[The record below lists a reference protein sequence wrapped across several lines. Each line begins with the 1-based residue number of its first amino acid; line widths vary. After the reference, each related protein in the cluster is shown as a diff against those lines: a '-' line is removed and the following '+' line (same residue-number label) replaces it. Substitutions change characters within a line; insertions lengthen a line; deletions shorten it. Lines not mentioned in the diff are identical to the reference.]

1 MACLAALQRH
11 GECLALV
18 NKRLEEETENPD
30 LFIMR
35 ARLHELFR
43 NVSMATL
50 RVNGQLYKLVCDCR
64 FIFSLKVVSGLFRMS
79 KGSGF
84 SKIHSV
90 NMADNSLVVEQQLF
104 ITHTCKTPT

>member
-1 MACLAALQRH
+1 MHINVHLMVIFNILRGAKIESLFCFSVACLAALQRH

-43 NVSMATL
+43 NVSTF
-50 RVNGQLYKLVCDCR
+50 K
-64 FIFSLKVVSGLFRMS
+64 FFR
-79 KGSGF
+79 
-84 SKIHSV
+84 
-90 NMADNSLVVEQQLF
+90 
-104 ITHTCKTPT
+104 

>member
-43 NVSMATL
+43 NVSA
-50 RVNGQLYKLVCDCR
+50 
-64 FIFSLKVVSGLFRMS
+64 
-79 KGSGF
+79 
-84 SKIHSV
+84 
-90 NMADNSLVVEQQLF
+90 NSLDGQYFYAINVCSES
-104 ITHTCKTPT
+104 TN

>member
-43 NVSMATL
+43 NVSNCL
-50 RVNGQLYKLVCDCR
+50 NQRLELVSLK
-64 FIFSLKVVSGLFRMS
+64 IQMFSLREKCIVF
-79 KGSGF
+79 
-84 SKIHSV
+84 
-90 NMADNSLVVEQQLF
+90 
-104 ITHTCKTPT
+104 

>member
-1 MACLAALQRH
+1 MTIEIVLYLFFLKLLLLLFYSVACLAALQRH

-43 NVSMATL
+43 NVSNCL
-50 RVNGQLYKLVCDCR
+50 NQRLEP
-64 FIFSLKVVSGLFRMS
+64 VS
-79 KGSGF
+79 
-84 SKIHSV
+84 
-90 NMADNSLVVEQQLF
+90 
-104 ITHTCKTPT
+104 

>member
-1 MACLAALQRH
+1 MTIEIVLYLFFFKLLLLLFYSVACLAALQRH

-43 NVSMATL
+43 NVSNCL
-50 RVNGQLYKLVCDCR
+50 NQRPELV
-64 FIFSLKVVSGLFRMS
+64 S
-79 KGSGF
+79 
-84 SKIHSV
+84 
-90 NMADNSLVVEQQLF
+90 
-104 ITHTCKTPT
+104 

>member
-1 MACLAALQRH
+1 MMNMFHNFVLFDSVACLAALQRH

-43 NVSMATL
+43 NVSTM
-50 RVNGQLYKLVCDCR
+50 NGQQDFYSINVN
-64 FIFSLKVVSGLFRMS
+64 
-79 KGSGF
+79 
-84 SKIHSV
+84 SV
-90 NMADNSLVVEQQLF
+90 QYNVINEYSIVEF
-104 ITHTCKTPT
+104 

>member
-1 MACLAALQRH
+1 MQINAHLMVIFNILRGVKIGRPFFSSVACLAALQRH

-43 NVSMATL
+43 NVSTFEFF
-50 RVNGQLYKLVCDCR
+50 K
-64 FIFSLKVVSGLFRMS
+64 
-79 KGSGF
+79 
-84 SKIHSV
+84 
-90 NMADNSLVVEQQLF
+90 
-104 ITHTCKTPT
+104 

>member
-1 MACLAALQRH
+1 MQSCRLTFILMVIFNILRGVKIGSLLFSSVACLAALQRH

-43 NVSMATL
+43 NVRLSTF
-50 RVNGQLYKLVCDCR
+50 NFFK
-64 FIFSLKVVSGLFRMS
+64 
-79 KGSGF
+79 
-84 SKIHSV
+84 
-90 NMADNSLVVEQQLF
+90 
-104 ITHTCKTPT
+104 

>member
-1 MACLAALQRH
+1 MTIEIVLYLFFFKLLLLLFYSVACLAALQRH

-43 NVSMATL
+43 NVSNCL
-50 RVNGQLYKLVCDCR
+50 NQRLELV
-64 FIFSLKVVSGLFRMS
+64 S
-79 KGSGF
+79 
-84 SKIHSV
+84 
-90 NMADNSLVVEQQLF
+90 
-104 ITHTCKTPT
+104 

>member
-1 MACLAALQRH
+1 MFDNFVLFDSVACLAALQRH

-43 NVSMATL
+43 NVSTM
-50 RVNGQLYKLVCDCR
+50 NGQQDFYSINVN
-64 FIFSLKVVSGLFRMS
+64 
-79 KGSGF
+79 
-84 SKIHSV
+84 SV
-90 NMADNSLVVEQQLF
+90 QYNVINEYSIVEF
-104 ITHTCKTPT
+104 

>member
-1 MACLAALQRH
+1 MMNMFDNFVLFDSVACLAALQRH

-43 NVSMATL
+43 NVSTM
-50 RVNGQLYKLVCDCR
+50 NGQQDFYSIKNVN
-64 FIFSLKVVSGLFRMS
+64 
-79 KGSGF
+79 
-84 SKIHSV
+84 SV
-90 NMADNSLVVEQQLF
+90 
-104 ITHTCKTPT
+104 

>member
-1 MACLAALQRH
+1 MLYNFGFNSVACLAALQRH

-43 NVSMATL
+43 NVSATL
-50 RVNGQLYKLVCDCR
+50 LDGQDFYPINVC
-64 FIFSLKVVSGLFRMS
+64 SEST
-79 KGSGF
+79 
-84 SKIHSV
+84 
-90 NMADNSLVVEQQLF
+90 N
-104 ITHTCKTPT
+104 

>member
-1 MACLAALQRH
+1 MNMFDNFVLFDSVACLAALQRH

-43 NVSMATL
+43 NVSTM
-50 RVNGQLYKLVCDCR
+50 NGQQDFYSINVN
-64 FIFSLKVVSGLFRMS
+64 
-79 KGSGF
+79 
-84 SKIHSV
+84 SV
-90 NMADNSLVVEQQLF
+90 RRN
-104 ITHTCKTPT
+104 

>member
-1 MACLAALQRH
+1 MNMFDNFVLFDSVACLAALQRH

-43 NVSMATL
+43 NVSTM
-50 RVNGQLYKLVCDCR
+50 NGQQDFYS
-64 FIFSLKVVSGLFRMS
+64 IN
-79 KGSGF
+79 
-84 SKIHSV
+84 V
-90 NMADNSLVVEQQLF
+90 NSHCTM
-104 ITHTCKTPT
+104 

>member
-1 MACLAALQRH
+1 MFANLLIICFKFNSVACLAALQRH

-43 NVSMATL
+43 NVSTVTATDRHRTL
-50 RVNGQLYKLVCDCR
+50 LKSCDA
-64 FIFSLKVVSGLFRMS
+64 I
-79 KGSGF
+79 
-84 SKIHSV
+84 
-90 NMADNSLVVEQQLF
+90 
-104 ITHTCKTPT
+104 

>member
-1 MACLAALQRH
+1 VACLAALQRH

-43 NVSMATL
+43 NVSTTSL
-50 RVNGQLYKLVCDCR
+50 NGQDFCPIKVC
-64 FIFSLKVVSGLFRMS
+64 SEST
-79 KGSGF
+79 
-84 SKIHSV
+84 
-90 NMADNSLVVEQQLF
+90 N
-104 ITHTCKTPT
+104 

>member
-11 GECLALV
+11 GECLALI

-43 NVSMATL
+43 NVSTMSL
-50 RVNGQLYKLVCDCR
+50 DGQDFYPINVFFFLWGKKIVVVVFRRVQINIDYHQHT
-64 FIFSLKVVSGLFRMS
+64 SN
-79 KGSGF
+79 
-84 SKIHSV
+84 H
-90 NMADNSLVVEQQLF
+90 QQ
-104 ITHTCKTPT
+104 CN

>member
-1 MACLAALQRH
+1 MNMFDNFVLFDSVACLAALQRH

-43 NVSMATL
+43 NVSTM
-50 RVNGQLYKLVCDCR
+50 NGQQDFYSINVN
-64 FIFSLKVVSGLFRMS
+64 
-79 KGSGF
+79 
-84 SKIHSV
+84 SV
-90 NMADNSLVVEQQLF
+90 
-104 ITHTCKTPT
+104 

>member
-1 MACLAALQRH
+1 MTIEIVLYLFFFKLLLLFYSVACLAALQRH

-43 NVSMATL
+43 NVSNCL
-50 RVNGQLYKLVCDCR
+50 N
-64 FIFSLKVVSGLFRMS
+64 
-79 KGSGF
+79 
-84 SKIHSV
+84 
-90 NMADNSLVVEQQLF
+90 
-104 ITHTCKTPT
+104 

>member
-43 NVSMATL
+43 NVSTATL
-50 RVNGQLYKLVCDCR
+50 RVNGQLYIMYMYVTAD
-64 FIFSLKVVSGLFRMS
+64 IFNFKVVSGLS
-79 KGSGF
+79 TYIS
-84 SKIHSV
+84 
-90 NMADNSLVVEQQLF
+90 
-104 ITHTCKTPT
+104 

>member
-11 GECLALV
+11 GECLALI

-43 NVSMATL
+43 NVSTMSL
-50 RVNGQLYKLVCDCR
+50 NGQDFYPINV
-64 FIFSLKVVSGLFRMS
+64 FFFRRVQINGDYHQHTS
-79 KGSGF
+79 T
-84 SKIHSV
+84 INSV
-90 NMADNSLVVEQQLF
+90 TN
-104 ITHTCKTPT
+104 TY

>member
-1 MACLAALQRH
+1 MFGNLLKFLVIYSNNLCLIIFWFNSVACLAALQRH

-43 NVSMATL
+43 NVSTTAL
-50 RVNGQLYKLVCDCR
+50 NGQDFYQMNVC
-64 FIFSLKVVSGLFRMS
+64 SEST
-79 KGSGF
+79 
-84 SKIHSV
+84 
-90 NMADNSLVVEQQLF
+90 N
-104 ITHTCKTPT
+104 